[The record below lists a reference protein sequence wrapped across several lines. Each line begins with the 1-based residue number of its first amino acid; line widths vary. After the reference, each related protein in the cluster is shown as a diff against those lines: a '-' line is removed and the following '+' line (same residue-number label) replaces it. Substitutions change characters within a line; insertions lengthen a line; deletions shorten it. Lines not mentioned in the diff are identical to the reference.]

1 MKISSYMNNMNPIIE
16 KNDAKVQKENKQAN
30 EKHTMEQ
37 SVKLSIS
44 NDGMEHYRKHIQQ
57 NGQETYD
64 DVLLRR
70 ELLKSGKISDVDYGY
85 EISKKAAEL
94 NKDAANAGKKALS
107 TTDRAN
113 GYVAAYAELYDEIVQ
128 GYESGTREI
137 YVTDENGTHKL
148 TKYGFILR
156 YPTDQTDVTG
166 IVYEPWHYRYV
177 GKVDKTNLKNIS
189 KQSLA
194 MRRYTAP

>member
-64 DVLLRR
+64 DVVQRK
-70 ELLKSGKISDVDYGY
+70 ELLESKKISDIDYSWL
-85 EISKKAAEL
+85 I
-94 NKDAANAGKKALS
+94 
-107 TTDRAN
+107 
-113 GYVAAYAELYDEIVQ
+113 
-128 GYESGTREI
+128 
-137 YVTDENGTHKL
+137 
-148 TKYGFILR
+148 
-156 YPTDQTDVTG
+156 P
-166 IVYEPWHYRYV
+166 
-177 GKVDKTNLKNIS
+177 
-189 KQSLA
+189 
-194 MRRYTAP
+194 

>member
-107 TTDRAN
+107 TTD
-113 GYVAAYAELYDEIVQ
+113 L
-128 GYESGTREI
+128 
-137 YVTDENGTHKL
+137 
-148 TKYGFILR
+148 
-156 YPTDQTDVTG
+156 
-166 IVYEPWHYRYV
+166 
-177 GKVDKTNLKNIS
+177 
-189 KQSLA
+189 SLIHI
-194 MRRYTAP
+194 

>member
-1 MKISSYMNNMNPIIE
+1 
-16 KNDAKVQKENKQAN
+16 
-30 EKHTMEQ
+30 MEQ

-94 NKDAANAGKKALS
+94 NKDAANAGK
-107 TTDRAN
+107 N
-113 GYVAAYAELYDEIVQ
+113 GF
-128 GYESGTREI
+128 
-137 YVTDENGTHKL
+137 K
-148 TKYGFILR
+148 
-156 YPTDQTDVTG
+156 
-166 IVYEPWHYRYV
+166 HYRQ
-177 GKVDKTNLKNIS
+177 S
-189 KQSLA
+189 KRLCCSIC
-194 MRRYTAP
+194 RVV

>member
-94 NKDAANAGKKALS
+94 TKMLLMLGKRL
-107 TTDRAN
+107 
-113 GYVAAYAELYDEIVQ
+113 
-128 GYESGTREI
+128 
-137 YVTDENGTHKL
+137 
-148 TKYGFILR
+148 
-156 YPTDQTDVTG
+156 
-166 IVYEPWHYRYV
+166 
-177 GKVDKTNLKNIS
+177 
-189 KQSLA
+189 
-194 MRRYTAP
+194 